1 MMNNE
6 PTLYKLDFT
15 KDQLARLFDI
25 LRAGQNPVVTFSRD
39 QLTMAEEAVEFTQK
53 KFYELELLITEV
65 IGVERAHEYI
75 LRSLERTL

>member
-1 MMNNE
+1 MSDE
-6 PTLYKLDFT
+6 TTLYKLDFT

-25 LRAGQNPVVTFSRD
+25 LQAGQNPIVTYHRD
-39 QLTMAEEAVEFTQK
+39 QLTMAEEAVEVMQK

-75 LRSLERTL
+75 LQALGRAL

>member
-1 MMNNE
+1 MSDE
-6 PTLYKLDFT
+6 TTLYKLDFT

-25 LRAGQNPVVTFSRD
+25 LQDGQNPIVTYHRD
-39 QLTMAEEAVEFTQK
+39 QLTMAEEAVEVMQK

-75 LRSLERTL
+75 LQSLERAL